1 MRRIVVSTFVTLDG
15 VMEAPEKWSFDFQ
28 GEDDMLA
35 ALQLLQSSEALLLG
49 RHTYQAFAGS
59 WPARTDPMGFAEKI
73 NSMPKYV
80 VSRTLTDQA
89 ASWNPTTVVRDDVPD
104 TLRALKAQPG
114 GDLLMYGSATLMRS
128 LAEHDLIDEYNL
140 LLNPVVV
147 GTGKLLHPAGSFP
160 HKLTLTEATAFSG
173 GIVDLRY
180 RPAGDS
186 GVAPVVA

>member
-1 MRRIVVSTFVTLDG
+1 
-15 VMEAPEKWSFDFQ
+15 
-28 GEDDMLA
+28 
-35 ALQLLQSSEALLLG
+35 
-49 RHTYQAFAGS
+49 
-59 WPARTDPMGFAEKI
+59 MGFAEKI

-147 GTGKLLHPAGSFP
+147 GSGKLLHPAGSFP
-160 HKLTLTEATAFSG
+160 HKLTLAEATAFRG
-173 GIVDLRY
+173 GIVGLRY
-180 RPAGDS
+180 QPAGDS
-186 GVAPVVA
+186 GAAPVNA